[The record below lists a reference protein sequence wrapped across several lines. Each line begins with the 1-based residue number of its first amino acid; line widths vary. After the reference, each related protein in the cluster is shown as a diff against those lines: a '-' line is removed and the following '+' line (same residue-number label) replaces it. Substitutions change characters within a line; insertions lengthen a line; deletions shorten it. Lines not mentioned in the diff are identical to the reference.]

1 MMKATH
7 ISGLRLRLREIF
19 VLTLILTLAL
29 LLTVACE
36 KGKPKAVQKQAEKV
50 QPAAPPQKAEPLLQK
65 PEEKKVETETYSYSP
80 QGRRDPFLSIIEASK
95 KERESEKKKKS
106 LRPSE
111 MYDVAEVKVIAIAR
125 DKTMAYAMVQL
136 PDKKYFTVKEG
147 MTLGL
152 YNGKVIRI
160 DAGSVVVREYL
171 KDYKGE
177 IQPKDTILR
186 LRKEEGE

>member
-1 MMKATH
+1 MMNAIYK
-7 ISGLRLRLREIF
+7 SRLGLREILLLSLA
-19 VLTLILTLAL
+19 LTLTM
-29 LLTVACE
+29 TVACGQD
-36 KGKPKAVQKQAEKV
+36 KSKVAQKQAVKV
-50 QPAAPPQKAEPLLQK
+50 QPAASPQNVESALQK
-65 PEEKKVETETYSYSP
+65 PEEKKVESEAYSYSP

-95 KERESEKKKKS
+95 KEQEAEKKKKS
-106 LRPSE
+106 VKPSE
-111 MYDVAEVKVIAIAR
+111 MYDVAEIKVIAIAK
-125 DKTMAYAMVQL
+125 DKNRSYAMVQL

-160 DAGSVVVREYL
+160 DTGSVMVREYL

-177 IQPKDTILR
+177 IQPKDTILK

>member
-1 MMKATH
+1 MKATRK
-7 ISGLRLRLREIF
+7 LRLKLRLREF
-19 VLTLILTLAL
+19 LGLTLTLAL
-29 LLTVACE
+29 TLALGIACE
-36 KGKPKAVQKQAEKV
+36 KEKPKVVQKQAQKV
-50 QPAAPPQKAEPLLQK
+50 QPAEPPKAVEPSPQK
-65 PEEKKVETETYSYSP
+65 PEEKKVVGEAYSYSP

-95 KERESEKKKKS
+95 KEKESEKKKKS
-106 LRPSE
+106 LKPSE
-111 MYDVAEVKVIAIAR
+111 MYDVAEIKVIAIAR
-125 DKTMAYAMVQL
+125 DRNMAYAMVQL

-152 YNGKVIRI
+152 YNGKIIRI

-177 IQPKDTILR
+177 VQPKDTILR